1 MKKQN
6 CKNKKTNYKKTAGI
20 TLIALVVTI
29 IVLLILAGIS
39 IMMLT
44 GNNGILTRAGQA
56 KEMTEIAGLEE
67 ELQLEYLSLLTGQ
80 YAGGENATFANAI
93 NSYNTKNP
101 TKPQVTSE
109 SASGQIEIDKVELSS
124 TNIRIGVDSEEN
136 ANVKTVEVIVTPK
149 QNTGMK
155 HYVTISGKKY
165 EVKDE
170 NGEIKIDRTP
180 TNTTGTGITIQAEV
194 ADSTVATASVNGT
207 TITITGKLVAGS
219 TKLNLTVNGTPYNE
233 IGTIVAKAVLKPG
246 GTAVATETD
255 NYVDSNSNGKT
266 ATVPAGFTVSNVK
279 TETEID
285 KGLVIKKGSDETGW
299 DEYVWIEVPKDGS
312 GPNYATV
319 KGETE
324 GTEGYYTAIE
334 NALVAYAGFPIDGTW
349 GGNNNTDQKTKKIG
363 WKDEWY
369 DSNSHTYDGTN
380 WYKYDGTLDSSY
392 SGNVEDTAGC
402 GLTRADYITQYQR
415 MLKSVYTN
423 GGFWIG
429 RYEASSNSTAP
440 LSQKGKKPQSDIT
453 CSNAQKQA
461 AKVATSDTT
470 NNENSKNYT
479 SSLMFG
485 IQWDL
490 VCKFL
495 EGSSEWTI
503 TESTPASWYIK
514 TDSSSWGVYSKNSKS
529 NTGSST
535 DPVTKRRNI
544 YDFAGNVYE
553 WTLEHAASKSLF
565 PCSLRGGGFDD
576 TGSYSP
582 ASRRNYDV
590 PTSSGGRGRFP
601 CCTLLVDLSTDS
613 DKL

>member
-1 MKKQN
+1 
-6 CKNKKTNYKKTAGI
+6 
-20 TLIALVVTI
+20 
-29 IVLLILAGIS
+29 
-39 IMMLT
+39 MMLT

-56 KEMTEIAGLEE
+56 KEMTDIAEIEE
-67 ELQLEYLSLLTGQ
+67 ALKLEYLSLLTGQ
-80 YAGGENATFANAI
+80 YTGGENATFANAI

-101 TKPQVTSE
+101 AKPQVTSE

-124 TNIRIGVDSEEN
+124 TNIQLGVDSEEN

-219 TKLNLTVNGTPYNE
+219 TKLNVTVNGTPYNE
-233 IGTIVAKAVLKPG
+233 IGTIVAKAILKPG

-255 NYVDSNSNGKT
+255 NYTDSNEKT
-266 ATVPAGFTVSNVK
+266 ATVPKGFTVSSEKGTTSGK
-279 TETEID
+279 TDETSID
-285 KGLVIKKGSDETGW
+285 SGLVIKKGSDATGW
-299 DEYVWIEVPKDGS
+299 DEYVWIEVPRSIYTD
-312 GPNYATV
+312 PNYTTDLTANEQGKKEVTSATDYDGIYKV
-319 KGETE
+319 LNRYASPYSE
-324 GTEGYYTAIE
+324 GKAKQGYY
-334 NALVAYAGFPIDGTW
+334 
-349 GGNNNTDQKTKKIG
+349 

-369 DSNSHTYDGTN
+369 DSNNHTYDGNN

-392 SGNVEDTAGC
+392 SGNTEDVAGC
-402 GLTRADYITQYQR
+402 GLTRANYISQYQR
-415 MLKSVYTN
+415 MLKSVYEN

-440 LSQKGKKPQSDIT
+440 LSQKGKKPQSAIT
-453 CSNAQKQA
+453 CSNAQIQA

-495 EGSSEWTI
+495 EGSSVWSNN
-503 TESTPASWYIK
+503 TEAEKIAYINS
-514 TDSSSWGVYSKNSKS
+514 DSSSWGNYKPDSGSGSRK
-529 NTGSST
+529 NTGSSST
-535 DPVTKRRNI
+535 YRRRNI
-544 YDFAGNVYE
+544 YDFAGNVWE
-553 WTLEHAASKSLF
+553 WTLEHATSISYS
-565 PCSLRGGGFDD
+565 PCSKRGGGY
-576 TGSYSP
+576 GSIGSDYP
-582 ASRRNYDV
+582 ASSRTNNYMGDSFDV
-590 PTSSGGRGRFP
+590 IGFRVS
-601 CCTLLVDLSTDS
+601 LY
-613 DKL
+613 

>member
-1 MKKQN
+1 
-6 CKNKKTNYKKTAGI
+6 
-20 TLIALVVTI
+20 
-29 IVLLILAGIS
+29 
-39 IMMLT
+39 MLT

-56 KEMTEIAGLEE
+56 KEMTDIAEIEE
-67 ELQLEYLSLLTGQ
+67 ALKLEYLSLLTGQ
-80 YAGGENATFANAI
+80 YTGGENATFANAI

-101 TKPQVTSE
+101 AKPQVTSE

-124 TNIRIGVDSEEN
+124 TNIQLGVDSEEN

-219 TKLNLTVNGTPYNE
+219 TKLNVTVNGTPYNE
-233 IGTIVAKAVLKPG
+233 IGTIVAKAILKPG

-255 NYVDSNSNGKT
+255 NYVDSIGKT
-266 ATVPAGFTVSNVK
+266 ATVPKGFTVSNVK
-279 TETEID
+279 TETEDETSID
-285 KGLVIKKGSDETGW
+285 KGLVIKKGSN
-299 DEYVWIEVPKDGS
+299 EYVWIEVPRSIYTDSNYTIDLTPNEQGKKEVTSATDYDGIYKVL
-312 GPNYATV
+312 NRYAYTYR
-319 KGETE
+319 E
-324 GTEGYYTAIE
+324 GKAGQGYY
-334 NALVAYAGFPIDGTW
+334 YW
-349 GGNNNTDQKTKKIG
+349 Q
-363 WKDEWY
+363 DEWY
-369 DSNSHTYDGTN
+369 DKNNKKATDSGADLTN
-380 WYKYDGTLDSSY
+380 
-392 SGNVEDTAGC
+392 TAGC
-402 GLTRADYITQYQR
+402 GLTSENYTKQYQR

-440 LSQKGKKPQSDIT
+440 LSQKEKTPQVNTT
-453 CSNAQKQA
+453 CSNAQMQA

-495 EGSSEWTI
+495 EGSSVWSNN
-503 TESTPASWYIK
+503 TEAEKIAYINS
-514 TDSSSWGVYSKNSKS
+514 DSSSWGNYRPDSGSGSQK

-535 DPVTKRRNI
+535 TYRRRNI
-544 YDFAGNVYE
+544 YDFAGNVWE
-553 WTLEHAASKSLF
+553 WTLEHATSNTNY
-565 PCSLRGGGFDD
+565 PCSYRGGNYDL
-576 TGSYSP
+576 TGSDSP
-582 ASRRNYDV
+582 ASYRNCYYTNNSNDHIRL
-590 PTSSGGRGRFP
+590 S
-601 CCTLLVDLSTDS
+601 CLTLL
-613 DKL
+613 K

>member
-1 MKKQN
+1 MKN
-6 CKNKKTNYKKTAGI
+6 NKKMTSGI

-39 IMMLT
+39 IQMLT
-44 GNNGILTRAGQA
+44 GDNGILTRAVDA
-56 KEMTEIAGLEE
+56 KEMTDIAEIEE
-67 ELQLEYLSLLTGQ
+67 ALKLEYLNLLTGK
-80 YAGGENATFANAI
+80 YTGDETATFENAI

-109 SASGQIEIDKVELSS
+109 SSSGQIEIDRVELSS
-124 TNIRIGVDSEEN
+124 TKIQIGVDAEEN
-136 ANVKTVEVIVTPK
+136 ANVGTVEVIVTPK

-180 TNTTGTGITIQAEV
+180 TNSTGAGITIQAEV

-255 NYVDSNSNGKT
+255 NYTDSNEKT
-266 ATVPAGFTVSNVK
+266 ATVPKGFTVSSEKGTTSGK
-279 TETEID
+279 TDETSID
-285 KGLVIKKGSDETGW
+285 SGLVIKKGSDATGW
-299 DEYVWIEVPKDGS
+299 DEYVWIEVPRSIYTD
-312 GPNYATV
+312 PNYTTDLTANEQGKKEVTSATDYDGIYKV
-319 KGETE
+319 LNRYASPYRE
-324 GTEGYYTAIE
+324 GKARQGRY
-334 NALVAYAGFPIDGTW
+334 
-349 GGNNNTDQKTKKIG
+349 

-369 DSNSHTYDGTN
+369 DSSNKKATDTGANLS
-380 WYKYDGTLDSSY
+380 
-392 SGNVEDTAGC
+392 DTAGC
-402 GLTRADYITQYQR
+402 GLTSENYTKQYQR
-415 MLKSVYTN
+415 MLKSVYEN

-440 LSQKGKKPQSDIT
+440 LSQKGKTPQANIT
-453 CSNAQKQA
+453 CSNAQIQA

-495 EGSSEWTI
+495 EGSSVWSNN
-503 TESTPASWYIK
+503 TEAEKIAYINS
-514 TDSSSWGVYSKNSKS
+514 DSSSWGNYKPDSGSGSQK

-535 DPVTKRRNI
+535 TYRRRNI
-544 YDFAGNVYE
+544 YDFAGNVWE
-553 WTLEHAASKSLF
+553 WTLEHATSYTF
-565 PCSLRGGGFDD
+565 TPCSYRGGNYS
-576 TGSYSP
+576 TAGSDYP
-582 ASRRNYDV
+582 ASYRNDGDAYG
-590 PTSSGGRGRFP
+590 SNGHRLS
-601 CCTLLVDLSTDS
+601 CLTLL
-613 DKL
+613 K